1 MGIRWIGRIKIRCQ
15 CCNIN
20 LSDYESRLKHPD
32 TGEYLDICLKC
43 LPDTTITP
51 VAPKELEKQ
60 YGYDD
65 QEDDWHD
72 DFDIEYEDDERS

>member
-1 MGIRWIGRIKIRCQ
+1 MRCQ

-72 DFDIEYEDDERS
+72 DFDIDQEDDERS